1 MDNILGRE
9 ADDVYMANI
18 IKGNITNADEVLKS
32 DAEVNFEEEI
42 KKGEVEVL
50 TMEDVKESYNNQFWK
65 GEDIATVEANIETVI
80 KKGEEEYLEEDEFDE
95 LEKAMEDFNSLERK
109 AVVAVQK
116 GNAQSYREI
125 YVKR

>member
-9 ADDVYMANI
+9 KDDVHMANI

-32 DAEVNFEEEI
+32 DAEVAFEEEI

>member
-32 DAEVNFEEEI
+32 DAEVTFEEEI

-65 GEDIATVEANIETVI
+65 GEDI
-80 KKGEEEYLEEDEFDE
+80 
-95 LEKAMEDFNSLERK
+95 EDFNSLERK